1 MEEKSNDWGK
11 DKLQLTELVDVEVLQ
26 RIQDAFADMTG
37 IAAVTADIDGVP
49 ITQGSN
55 FSEFCEKYNRSTE
68 LGYSRCKQCDKNG
81 AEEALR
87 NGKPSVYICHAG
99 LADFAAPI
107 IANGEFV
114 GCFVGGQ
121 VRIKETNKEEL
132 YHVAEEL
139 GVDPEAYYEAAKKV
153 KVLPKETVDK
163 AAKFLYSIA
172 NILSNM
178 AYSKYLAHKAKE
190 EIQQTAN
197 MKSDFLANMS
207 HEIRTPMNAVI
218 GMAEMALREE
228 LTPAARD
235 YIQQIKA
242 SGQTL
247 LTIINDVLDFSK
259 IESGKMD
266 IITDE
271 YETMSVI
278 HDVTSI
284 IMTRLKDKNV
294 ELIVDV
300 VPDIP
305 EKLYGDVARN
315 KQILIN
321 LANNA
326 AKFTHQGYVALH
338 IGYEKLGN
346 DTIEV
351 QVSVEDTGIGIR
363 ESELKKLFQSFQ
375 QLDSKRN
382 RNIEGTGLGLA
393 ITKRLLDMMNGSIR
407 VESTYNKGSTFSFSL
422 PQKVAVAQS
431 GICIDD
437 AEKFHIIGVGN
448 ETIVQQQIAV
458 DAKRL
463 GISYEMVPA
472 IDDVELSNTN
482 EDENVF
488 LFIEHSFF
496 SPYVENFVRIHP
508 KLTVV
513 LIVDFF
519 ANVEYDIPNLR
530 IMKKPIYA
538 LNLSLL
544 LKNKELV
551 DECSDAEVN
560 TFDFIAPSAEILI
573 VDDNPVN
580 LTVAEGLLEPLQMK
594 IETASGGLEAVDKIS
609 AHRYDLVLMD
619 HMMPELDGVET
630 THIIRRFHKEYDDVP
645 IIMLTANA
653 VDGTKQMF
661 LKEGMNDFVAKPIE
675 VQVLAAAI
683 KRWLPI
689 DKIQKV
695 RKVQTMPEVKAEKTV
710 VVADLDTK
718 TAIKRLGSEKLFW
731 TVLRDYYKAIQKKA
745 QVIETA
751 VEQCDWPQY
760 TTEVHALKST
770 SKQIGADQLSELAA
784 KLERAGNARDI
795 DIIKEET
802 GELLEQ
808 YLKYDSILKSYF
820 IDEVKTD
827 KKKEKISKE
836 FLEKCMDEMSQ
847 AIENLD
853 MFQMENILSK
863 IEEFQLEEEQEVYYK
878 QLAVA
883 IEDYDAFACE
893 NILNEWK
900 KQ

>member
-1 MEEKSNDWGK
+1 
-11 DKLQLTELVDVEVLQ
+11 
-26 RIQDAFADMTG
+26 
-37 IAAVTADIDGVP
+37 
-49 ITQGSN
+49 
-55 FSEFCEKYNRSTE
+55 
-68 LGYSRCKQCDKNG
+68 
-81 AEEALR
+81 
-87 NGKPSVYICHAG
+87 
-99 LADFAAPI
+99 
-107 IANGEFV
+107 
-114 GCFVGGQ
+114 
-121 VRIKETNKEEL
+121 
-132 YHVAEEL
+132 
-139 GVDPEAYYEAAKKV
+139 
-153 KVLPKETVDK
+153 
-163 AAKFLYSIA
+163 
-172 NILSNM
+172 
-178 AYSKYLAHKAKE
+178 
-190 EIQQTAN
+190 
-197 MKSDFLANMS
+197 
-207 HEIRTPMNAVI
+207 
-218 GMAEMALREE
+218 
-228 LTPAARD
+228 
-235 YIQQIKA
+235 
-242 SGQTL
+242 
-247 LTIINDVLDFSK
+247 
-259 IESGKMD
+259 MD
-266 IITDE
+266 IVEDE

-278 HDVTSI
+278 HDIVSI
-284 IMTRLKDKNV
+284 IMTRLKEKNV

-300 VPDIP
+300 VPDLP

-338 IGYEKLGN
+338 IGYEKLTE
-346 DTIEV
+346 DTIQM
-351 QVSVEDTGIGIR
+351 QVAVEDTGIGIR
-363 ESELKKLFQSFQ
+363 ETELKLLFQSFQ

-393 ITKRLLDMMNGSIR
+393 ITKRLLNLMNGSIQ

-422 PQKVAVAQS
+422 PQKVVTFQS
-431 GICIDD
+431 GIRLEN
-437 AEKFHIIGVGN
+437 AEKFHIIGIGD

-458 DAKRL
+458 DAGRL
-463 GISYEMVPA
+463 GVSYERA
-472 IDDVELSNTN
+472 GSIDEIKPDNIAKDT
-482 EDENVF
+482 F
-488 LFIEHSFF
+488 LFIEHSYF
-496 SPYVENFVRIHP
+496 SPYVENFVREHP
-508 KLTVV
+508 QLIVV
-513 LIVDFF
+513 LLVDFF
-519 ANVEYDIPNLR
+519 AIVEYDIPNLR

-544 LKNKELV
+544 LENKELLN
-551 DECSDAEVN
+551 ECTAVAEN

-609 AHRYDLVLMD
+609 AHHYDLILMD

-630 THIIRRFHKEYDDVP
+630 VHIIRRFHKEYDDVP

-653 VDGTKQMF
+653 VEGTKQMF

-675 VQVLAAAI
+675 VHVLAAAI

-695 RKVQTMPEVKAEKTV
+695 HKVQTMPETKIEKAV

-731 TVLRDYYKAIQKKA
+731 TVLRDYHKAIKKKA
-745 QVIETA
+745 QVIQNA
-751 VEQCDWPQY
+751 VEQSDWAQY

-784 KLERAGNARDI
+784 RLERAGNGRDI
-795 DIIKEET
+795 ETIKAET

-808 YLKYDSILKSYF
+808 YLKYDTILKSYF
-820 IDEVKTD
+820 IDDVKNDND
-827 KKKEKISKE
+827 KKKEKINKE
-836 FLEKCMDEMSQ
+836 FLISCFEEMGQ

-853 MFQMENILSK
+853 MFQMETILAK
-863 IEEFQLEEEQEVYYK
+863 IEEFELEEEQEVYYK

>member
-1 MEEKSNDWGK
+1 MEAKGK
-11 DKLQLTELVDVEVLQ
+11 DLEKGKLQLTDLVDVEVLQ
-26 RIQDAFADMTG
+26 RIQDAFSDMTG
-37 IAAVTADIDGVP
+37 IAAITADVDGVP
-49 ITQGSN
+49 VTKGSN
-55 FSEFCEKYNRSTE
+55 FTEFCEKYNRGTE
-68 LGYSRCKQCDKNG
+68 LGYSRCKACDKRG
-81 AEEALR
+81 AEAAVCK
-87 NGKPSVYICHAG
+87 GKPTVYTCHAG
-99 LADFAAPI
+99 LVDFAAPI
-107 IANGEFV
+107 IANGQLV

-121 VRIKETNKEEL
+121 VRIKEANKEEF
-132 YHVAEEL
+132 YKVAEEL
-139 GVDPEAYYEAAKKV
+139 GVDPEEYYEAAKRV
-153 KVLPKETVDK
+153 EVLHKETINK
-163 AAKFLYSIA
+163 AARFLYSIA
-172 NILSNM
+172 DILSNM
-178 AYSKYLAHKAKE
+178 AYSKYLAYNAKE

-197 MKSDFLANMS
+197 IKSDFLANMS

-266 IITDE
+266 IIIDE

-284 IMTRLKDKNV
+284 IMTRLKDKKV

-305 EKLYGDVARN
+305 EKLYGDVARI

-326 AKFTHQGYVALH
+326 AKFTNRGYVALH
-338 IGYEKLGN
+338 IGCEKLGE
-346 DTIEV
+346 DTMEM
-351 QVSVEDTGIGIR
+351 QVSVEDTGIGIK

-393 ITKRLLDMMNGSIR
+393 ITKRLLDLMDGSIY
-407 VESTYNKGSTFSFSL
+407 VESIYNKGSTFSFSI
-422 PQKVAVAQS
+422 PQKMVETKS
-431 GICIDD
+431 GIYIED
-437 AEKFHIIGVGN
+437 AEKYHIIGVGT
-448 ETIVQQQIAV
+448 ETVVQQQIAV
-458 DAKRL
+458 DAGRL
-463 GISYEMVPA
+463 GVSYEMVSD
-472 IDDVELSNTN
+472 IDDVKLNN
-482 EDENVF
+482 INENVF
-488 LFIEHSFF
+488 LFIEHSYF
-496 SPYVENFVRIHP
+496 SPYVENFVRNHP
-508 KLTVV
+508 KLTAV

-519 ANVEYDIPNLR
+519 ATVEYDIPNLR

-551 DECSDAEVN
+551 NECDNAEAS

-594 IETASGGLEAVDKIS
+594 VETAGGGLEAVDKIS
-609 AHRYDLVLMD
+609 SHHYDLVLMD

-689 DKIQKV
+689 EKIQKV
-695 RKVQTMPEVKAEKTV
+695 HKIQTMQDTKVENVV

-731 TVLRDYYKAIQKKA
+731 TVLRDYYRTIRKKA
-745 QVIETA
+745 QAIEVA
-751 VEQCDWPQY
+751 VQQSDWAQY

-784 KLERAGNARDI
+784 KLECAGNAREI
-795 DIIKEET
+795 DTIKRET

-808 YLKYDSILKSYF
+808 YLKYDSILKPYF
-820 IDEVKTD
+820 MEEVKTEQ
-827 KKKEKISKE
+827 KKEKISKE
-836 FLEKCMDEMSQ
+836 FFESCIKDMGQ

-853 MFQMENILSK
+853 MLRMESILAE
-863 IEEFQLEEEQEVYYK
+863 IEKYELEENQEMFYK
-878 QLAVA
+878 QIAVA
-883 IEDYDAFACE
+883 IEEYDAYACE
-893 NILNEWK
+893 DILNEWK
-900 KQ
+900 KTM

>member
-1 MEEKSNDWGK
+1 MEERAKSLNG

-26 RIQDAFADMTG
+26 RIQDAFSEMTG
-37 IAAVTADIDGVP
+37 IAAVTADVNGVP
-49 ITQGSN
+49 VTRGSN
-55 FSEFCEKYNRSTE
+55 FSEFCEKYNRGTKT
-68 LGYSRCKQCDKNG
+68 GAMRCKRCGKRG
-81 AEEALR
+81 AVEALR
-87 NGKPSVYICHAG
+87 TGKPSIYTCHAG
-99 LADFAAPI
+99 LVDFAAPI
-107 IANGEFV
+107 IANGQLV
-114 GCFVGGQ
+114 GCFVAGQ
-121 VRIKETNKEEL
+121 VLVEEPKKEEF
-132 YHVAEEL
+132 YRVAKEL
-139 GVDPEAYYEAAKKV
+139 GIEPEEYYEAAKKV
-153 KVLPKETVDK
+153 QFLPKETVDR
-163 AAKFLYSIA
+163 AAVFLYSLA
-172 NILSNM
+172 DILSNM
-178 AYSKYLAHKAKE
+178 AYSKYLANKAKE
-190 EIQQTAN
+190 EIQQSSN

-235 YIQQIKA
+235 YIQQIKT

-266 IITDE
+266 IIIDE
-271 YETMSVI
+271 YETMSLV
-278 HDVTSI
+278 HDIASI

-300 VPDIP
+300 APDLP

-326 AKFTHQGYVALH
+326 AKFTHQGYVAIR
-338 IGYEKLGN
+338 IGYEKLTE
-346 DTIEV
+346 DTIEL
-351 QVSVEDTGIGIR
+351 QVAVEDTGIGIR
-363 ESELKKLFQSFQ
+363 ESELKLLFQSFQ

-393 ITKRLLDMMNGSIR
+393 ITKRLLDMMDGNIQ
-407 VESTYNKGSTFSFSL
+407 VESTYNKGSIFSFSL
-422 PQKVAVAQS
+422 PQKVAAFQS
-431 GICIDD
+431 GIDIED
-437 AEKFHIIGVGN
+437 AEKFHIIGVGD
-448 ETIVQQQIAV
+448 ETVVQKQIAV

-463 GISYEMVPA
+463 GVFYERIAAV
-472 IDDVELSNTN
+472 DDLDFNHVN
-482 EDENVF
+482 EKTF
-488 LFIEHSFF
+488 LFIEHAYF
-496 SPYVENFVRIHP
+496 SPYVEKFVSEHP
-508 KLTVV
+508 ELTAV

-519 ANVEYDIPNLR
+519 AMVEYDIPNLR
-530 IMKKPIYA
+530 IMKKPVYA

-544 LKNKELV
+544 LKNKELLNESAAV
-551 DECSDAEVN
+551 EVN

-573 VDDNPVN
+573 VDDNAVN

-594 IETASGGLEAVDKIS
+594 IETAGGGLEAVDKIS
-609 AHRYDLVLMD
+609 SHHYDLILMD

-675 VQVLAAAI
+675 VQVLAAAL

-689 DKIQKV
+689 EKIQKV
-695 RKVQTMPEVKAEKTV
+695 HKVQTMPEIKTEKVV

-718 TAIKRLGSEKLFW
+718 TAIKRLGSETLFW
-731 TVLRDYYKAIQKKA
+731 KVLRDYHKSIRKKA
-745 QVIETA
+745 QAIETA
-751 VEQCDWPQY
+751 FDQSDWAQY

-770 SKQIGADQLSELAA
+770 SKQIGADSLSEMAA
-784 KLERAGNARDI
+784 NLERAGNARDI
-795 DIIKEET
+795 EIIRRDTE
-802 GELLEQ
+802 ELLKR
-808 YLKYDSILKSYF
+808 YLKYDTILKSYF
-820 IDEVKTD
+820 IEEVKTD
-827 KKKEKISKE
+827 KKREKINTE
-836 FLEKCMDEMSQ
+836 FLKSCFDEMSQ

-853 MFQMENILSK
+853 MFQMEAILAK
-863 IEEFQLEEEQEVYYK
+863 IEEFELDEEQEVYYK